1 MKDSPL
7 GFGSFI
13 PHPPAVPGVSNLWRW
28 FAVSARCQHDPQE
41 LTDSESWQKK
51 ESKSHTKHFFSF
63 ASYLFHYLFN
73 SASHAGILYE
83 MKFIDTKYTMSEIV
97 PCETWSLMCQKGL
110 LVFFL
115 SGKNNWI
122 LSVSLEVFQT
132 NLGFVVEERGHRK
145 QCLVLGRCGAWHWRL
160 CLIFRRR
167 TYFSFLSQAHSRPS
181 RFFLCDLLDWRPYL
195 GTGTLKALGKVGGI
209 YYALFRCPG

>member
-1 MKDSPL
+1 MKVSPL

-13 PHPPAVPGVSNLWRW
+13 PPPPAVPGVSNLWRW
-28 FAVSARCQHDPQE
+28 FAVSARCQHDSQE

-51 ESKSHTKHFFSF
+51 KESKSHAKDSFSF

-73 SASHAGILYE
+73 LASHAGILYE
-83 MKFIDTKYTMSEIV
+83 MKFNDTKYTMSEIV

-115 SGKNNWI
+115 SGKNNWF

-132 NLGFVVEERGHRK
+132 NLGFLAEERCHRK
-145 QCLVLGRCGAWHWRL
+145 QCLVLGRCGAWHWGL

-167 TYFSFLSQAHSRPS
+167 TFHSYLQLTADL
-181 RFFLCDLLDWRPYL
+181 FFLLDLLDWRPYL

-209 YYALFRCPG
+209 YYGLFRCPG